1 MRRSHWLIGVTL
13 VTCLLTVRM
22 GVSQDR
28 FLFLEGQEPARMAA
42 SAALETDDL
51 QRELVLLWNQYGRA
65 FEYADYP
72 RIAQYFT
79 FPASFVD
86 LSGQVVSAADSK
98 ALIERYRDVRENIQ
112 AGYKYSMMD
121 HARCQC
127 LTPSIYQLDVTY
139 GRFNA
144 AYQRIHTGRGLYFFR
159 KTDDGWKM
167 YAVFGL
173 PVDPKVERE
182 GNHLISRETVYYT
195 TGPQQGRAPDG
206 KFPAETVV
214 TILEEAGSYLL
225 VESETGI
232 VGYVTRDSVKPRED
246 R

>member
-1 MRRSHWLIGVTL
+1 MSCSHWLIGVTL

-28 FLFLEGQEPARMAA
+28 LPLSEGQGSARLAA
-42 SAALETDDL
+42 SADLKTDDL

-72 RIAQYFT
+72 QIAQYFT
-79 FPASFVD
+79 FPVSFVD
-86 LSGQVVSAADSK
+86 LSGQAVSTADSK
-98 ALIERYRDVRENIQ
+98 ALIERYRNVRENIQ

-127 LTPSIYQLDVTY
+127 LTPTICQLDVTY

-159 KTDDGWKM
+159 KTEDGWKM

-173 PVDPKVERE
+173 PVESPQSPK
-182 GNHLISRETVYYT
+182 GDHQISMETVYYT

-206 KFPAETVV
+206 KFPAGTRV
-214 TILEEAGSYLL
+214 TILKEAGSYRL
-225 VESETGI
+225 VESDSGV
-232 VGYVTRDSVKPRED
+232 VGYVESRAVERATD